1 MRVIQYDEIVRAIR
15 DMIIYSTTHLGEDM
29 VRALEK
35 AYQEEESEVSRAV
48 LSQLLENARL
58 AASETKP
65 LCQDTGLAVYFV
77 KVGEELRIE
86 GGSLKEAI
94 YEGTERGYREGY
106 LRASTCDCFT
116 RENLKERIGYNL
128 PPVIYFDL
136 VPGDRLEIEYAAK
149 GGGSENA
156 SRARVLA
163 PAQGIEGIK
172 EFVKEVVSDA
182 GPNACPP
189 YTVGV
194 GIGGTFD
201 YAAVMSKHALYREV
215 GSVNPD
221 PELAALEEEWKEELN
236 KLGIGAMGMGGTQ
249 TVLAVHIE
257 VFEPGRMCHIASLP
271 VAVNIQCHSARHA
284 HITL

>member
-1 MRVIQYDEIVRAIR
+1 MRTVQYDDIVNAVKN
-15 DMIIYSTTHLGEDM
+15 MIIYATTHLGEDM
-29 VRALEK
+29 LQALKEAYEK
-35 AYQEEESEVSRAV
+35 EESEVSRAV
-48 LSQLLENARL
+48 LAQLLENAEL

-77 KVGEELRIE
+77 KVGEDVKVE
-86 GGSLKEAI
+86 GGTLKQAL
-94 YEGTERGYREGY
+94 YEGTEKGYKEGY

-116 RENLKERIGYNL
+116 RANLKDKIGYNL

-136 VPGDRLEIEYAAK
+136 VEGDKIEIEYAAK

-172 EFVKEVVSDA
+172 AFVKQVVSDA

-194 GIGGTFD
+194 GIGGSFD

-215 GSVNPD
+215 GSKNPD
-221 PELAALEEEWKEELN
+221 PELAKLEEELKEELN
-236 KLGIGAMGMGGTQ
+236 RLGIGAMGMGGTQ

-257 VFEPGRMCHIASLP
+257 AFEPGRMCHIASLP

-284 HITL
+284 HITI